1 MNYEEI
7 LKILNNMH
15 YETTIEEIK
24 SFVDTFKI
32 EDIREVHNKRYR
44 YEIWDKK
51 TDINGV
57 SAKDIIK
64 SKTYDIGQVYL
75 IYIDENLVYMQDHNP
90 NKEGYEKMTKAEA
103 KKIAEDFIKK
113 EIENQT
119 KYTIINLFIEK
130 VLKGGEENV

>member
-7 LKILNNMH
+7 LDILSNMH

-24 SFVDTFKI
+24 SFVDTLKI
-32 EDIREVHNKRYR
+32 DDIREAHNKRYR

-57 SAKDIIK
+57 SAKEIIK

-90 NKEGYEKMTKAEA
+90 DKEGYEKMTKTEA
-103 KKIAEDFIKK
+103 KKIAESFIKT
-113 EIENQT
+113 EIEKQAR
-119 KYTIINLFIEK
+119 YTIINLFIEK
-130 VLKGGEENV
+130 VLKGGEKDV